1 LPRSWT
7 GRSCAVRGASWER
20 ELTRSRRRLGVL
32 LAGVVA
38 VSAVVLLLAWGRGGD
53 GGSGSGPEEP
63 SAIEVR
69 ATLTPRQVDFGDTVR
84 ASVDVTLDPT
94 RVDPASIRV
103 HAVFAPWRQV
113 ERPEVLRREGEV
125 RTTYILRCLTN
136 ACVST
141 GDVDRV
147 FQEFGEATVT
157 YAAHAGPAS
166 NARQTLRVAW
176 PRFLMTSRF
185 TQQAAQAGGRSPWQ
199 ADLETFPAATY
210 SMAPGRVLALLL
222 AAGTLLAVAGSAFA
236 YIARPRHDRRTQ
248 PKPEPPPRGLTPLEQ
263 ALALLE
269 DPARVNGSGDQRR
282 ALELVA
288 AALVERGDPTLARSA
303 RALAWSAPVPGVE
316 ETIGVAAKARAALGE
331 DQHAH
336 PE

>member
-1 LPRSWT
+1 MPRSWT
-7 GRSCAVRGASWER
+7 GRSFAVPGASWER
-20 ELTRSRRRLGVL
+20 ELTRRRRRFGVL

-38 VSAVVLLLAWGRGGD
+38 VGAVVLLLAWGRGGG
-53 GGSGSGPEEP
+53 GGSGSAAEEP
-63 SAIEVR
+63 SAIEAR
-69 ATLTPRQVDFGDTVR
+69 ATLTPRTVDFGDTVR
-84 ASVDVTLDPT
+84 ASVDVTLDPR

-103 HAVFAPWRQV
+103 NADFAPWRQV
-113 ERPEVLRREGEV
+113 EPPEVLRREGEV
-125 RTTYILRCLTN
+125 RTTYVLRCLTN

-147 FQEFGEATVT
+147 FQEFAGATVT
-157 YAAHAGPAS
+157 YAARARPAS
-166 NARQTLRVAW
+166 SARQTLRVPW
-176 PRFLMTSRF
+176 PRFLITSRF

-222 AAGTLLAVAGSAFA
+222 AAGTLLAVAGSALA
-236 YIARPRHDRRTQ
+236 YIALPRHDRRIQ
-248 PKPEPPPRGLTPLEQ
+248 PKPEPPPRGPTPLEQ

-288 AALVERGDPTLARSA
+288 EALVDRGDPILARSA

-316 ETIGVAAKARAALGE
+316 ETGGVAARARTSLGE
-331 DQHAH
+331 EQHAH
-336 PE
+336 RE